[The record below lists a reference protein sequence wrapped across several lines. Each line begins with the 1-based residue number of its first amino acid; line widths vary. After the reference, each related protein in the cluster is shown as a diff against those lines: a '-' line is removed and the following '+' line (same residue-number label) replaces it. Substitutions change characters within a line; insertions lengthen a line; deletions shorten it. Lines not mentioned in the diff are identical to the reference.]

1 MFISLQDTGEFRG
14 HITFSFYL
22 ANRILR
28 RQAIE
33 VVWDNILSL
42 ILVAGGLFVDQ
53 GGSLMGFSVVIVAI
67 ISLYF
72 ELFSILL

>member
-1 MFISLQDTGEFRG
+1 MFISLQDTGEFRSL
-14 HITFSFYL
+14 ITFSFYL

-42 ILVAGGLFVDQ
+42 ILVAGALFVDQ